1 MRALGCVNSH
11 PAARGSQKAGFTQ
24 PRAHNIAQ
32 LCTLHYSMKLSMF
45 SDKEALQATDSRR
58 GETRALQS

>member
-24 PRAHNIAQ
+24 PRVHSLAHPCTCKKTIANAGIIIKG
-32 LCTLHYSMKLSMF
+32 HP
-45 SDKEALQATDSRR
+45 TDDS
-58 GETRALQS
+58 